1 MTKLNILY
9 DGPALREHRMEVRD
23 LAPALLAMGELL
35 DVANE
40 VLNGPKTRINVQVAA
55 SFKAGSFGVEFE
67 VGSLV
72 QQALQLVGMDGISAK
87 QILEWLGLAGKGAG
101 GVLGLIGLI
110 KWLRGR
116 SIKKVEVLDNGKVR
130 ILVDAQAIEVEGKV
144 LELYRNFRIRK
155 ALEDV
160 VKPLEREGID
170 SFAASSD
177 PEQGFEVIEKREAY
191 LFQKPSSVDE
201 MVSNQELVR
210 NLQLVTVAFKDDNK
224 WRFTDGQSSFFAPIL
239 DARFVE
245 QINNNTPVSKG
256 DVLKARIRERQW
268 LRGEELRTEYEV
280 LEVMEHRRGG
290 QQIVLPLA

>member
-116 SIKKVEVLDNGKVR
+116 SIKKVELLDNGKVR
-130 ILVDAQAIEVEGKV
+130 ILVDANAIEVEAKV